1 MTALDQIG
9 AYVAAS
15 GRESVSGDLRQLLE
29 LHVVDTIGAWIASTW
44 TSEGLSLLRFRAR
57 MQEDGPASGSLAL
70 DLATRCALARLSEP
84 RRAPGLVLAGAGG
97 GTLGGGRRFF
107 ADVRIWV
114 GVLVVV
120 GGILSI
126 QYWQSVQHDRDIEE
140 TDAAILSSELPLEAY
155 LDGGFQAWLKRS
167 EP

>member
-1 MTALDQIG
+1 MNE
-9 AYVAAS
+9 
-15 GRESVSGDLRQLLE
+15 RE
-29 LHVVDTIGAWIASTW
+29 IAKKIASYLDRGAAEIKAGTAYK
-44 TSEGLSLLRFRAR
+44 LQLAR
-57 MQEDGPASGSLAL
+57 QE
-70 DLATRCALARLSEP
+70 ALARLSEP
-84 RRAPGLVLAGAGG
+84 RRAPELVLAGAGG
-97 GTLGGGRRFF
+97 GTLGSGRRFL

-120 GGILSI
+120 GAILSF

>member
-1 MTALDQIG
+1 MNEREIAKKIAGYLDRGTAELKAG
-9 AYVAAS
+9 TAYKLQLA
-15 GRESVSGDLRQLLE
+15 RQE
-29 LHVVDTIGAWIASTW
+29 
-44 TSEGLSLLRFRAR
+44 
-57 MQEDGPASGSLAL
+57 
-70 DLATRCALARLSEP
+70 ALARLSEP
-84 RRAPGLVLAGAGG
+84 QRVPQLVLAGAGG

>member
-1 MTALDQIG
+1 MNS
-9 AYVAAS
+9 VAV
-15 GRESVSGDLRQLLE
+15 GCCQLAE
-29 LHVVDTIGAWIASTW
+29 H
-44 TSEGLSLLRFRAR
+44 GL
-57 MQEDGPASGSLAL
+57 GV
-70 DLATRCALARLSEP
+70 LSEP
-84 RRAPGLVLAGAGG
+84 RRAPELVLAGAGG
-97 GTLGGGRRFF
+97 GTFGGGRRFF

>member
-1 MTALDQIG
+1 MNEREIAKKIAGYLDRGTAELKAG
-9 AYVAAS
+9 TAYKLQLA
-15 GRESVSGDLRQLLE
+15 RQE
-29 LHVVDTIGAWIASTW
+29 
-44 TSEGLSLLRFRAR
+44 
-57 MQEDGPASGSLAL
+57 
-70 DLATRCALARLSEP
+70 ALARLSE
-84 RRAPGLVLAGAGG
+84 RRRVPQLVLAGVGG
-97 GTLGGGRRFF
+97 STLGGRRFF